1 MVCNMDNATRRRIA
15 TGRPPLAMLLAAVL
29 LTAACTGNAATDTI
43 LVAAASDLAFAMP
56 ELAAAFEAETAVR
69 VHATLGSSG
78 QLAQQVLQG
87 APVDVFL
94 SADEVW
100 VDRLEAA
107 QRIVP
112 GSRAVYAYG
121 VLVLLAGRVTGPP
134 PSLSALAAA
143 GFERIAIANP
153 EHAPYGRAAREALQH
168 AGVFAAA
175 EGRLVLAENVRQT
188 VQFAETRAVD
198 VAISAL
204 SLMDSTRHRWTV
216 VPPGSHSPLAQTA
229 AVVADRP
236 QQEAARAFVEF
247 ILGPAGREIL
257 ARYRFVLP

>member
-1 MVCNMDNATRRRIA
+1 MENATRRRIA
-15 TGRPPLAMLLAAVL
+15 TGRPLLAMLLAAVL
-29 LTAACTGNAATDTI
+29 LTAACAGDASTGSSI
-43 LVAAASDLAFAMP
+43 LVAAASDLAGAMP
-56 ELAAAFEAETAVR
+56 ELAAAFEAETGVR
-69 VHATLGSSG
+69 VDATLGSSG

-94 SADEVW
+94 SADEIW

-112 GSRAVYAYG
+112 GSRAVYAHG
-121 VLVLLAGRVTGPP
+121 VLVLLAGRNTEPP
-134 PSLSALAAA
+134 ASLAALAGAE
-143 GFERIAIANP
+143 FERIAIAHP
-153 EHAPYGRAAREALQH
+153 EHAPYGRAAREALH
-168 AGVFAAA
+168 NAAVFDAA
-175 EGRLVLAENVRQT
+175 ESRLVLAENVRQT

-204 SLMDSTRHRWTV
+204 SLMDSTRHRWTN
-216 VPPGSHSPLAQTA
+216 VPPGSHTPLAQTA

>member
-1 MVCNMDNATRRRIA
+1 MSCDMENATCWWLA
-15 TGRPPLAMLLAAVL
+15 TVQPRLATLLTAVL
-29 LTAACTGNAATDTI
+29 LSAACGGRAPSDSI
-43 LVAAASDLAFAMP
+43 LVAAASDLAGAMP
-56 ELAAAFEAETAVR
+56 EFAAAFEAETGVR
-69 VHATLGSSG
+69 VDATLGSSG
-78 QLAQQVLQG
+78 QLAQQVMQG

-94 SADEVW
+94 SADEQW
-100 VDRLEAA
+100 VDRLYEA
-107 QRIVP
+107 RIIDP

-121 VLVLLAGRVTGPP
+121 VLVMLAGRTIDPP
-134 PSLSALAAA
+134 QSLSELAGAEY
-143 GFERIAIANP
+143 ERIAIANP
-153 EHAPYGRAAREALQH
+153 EHAPYGRAAREALQN
-168 AGVFAAA
+168 AGVFDAA

-204 SLMDSTRHRWTV
+204 SLMDSTRHRWTI
-216 VPPGSHSPLAQTA
+216 VPAGSHMPLAQTA

-247 ILGPAGREIL
+247 ILGPDGREIL

>member
-1 MVCNMDNATRRRIA
+1 MVCNMENATRRRIP
-15 TGRPPLAMLLAAVL
+15 TGRPLLAMLFAAVL
-29 LTAACTGNAATDTI
+29 LTAGCAGNTTTHSI
-43 LVAAASDLAFAMP
+43 LVAAASDLAGAMP
-56 ELAAAFEAETAVR
+56 ELAAAFEAETGLR
-69 VHATLGSSG
+69 VDATLGSSG

-94 SADEVW
+94 SADEIW

-112 GSRAVYAYG
+112 GSRAVYAHG
-121 VLVLLAGRVTGPP
+121 LLVLLAGRITEPP
-134 PSLSALAAA
+134 TSLAALAGAE
-143 GFERIAIANP
+143 FERIAIANP
-153 EHAPYGRAAREALQH
+153 EHAPYGRAAREALQN
-168 AGVFAAA
+168 AGVFDAA
-175 EGRLVLAENVRQT
+175 ESRLVLAENVRQT

-216 VPPGSHSPLAQTA
+216 IPPGSHGALAQTA